1 MSWLLGGKGD
11 FSLSL
16 SEYPFA
22 KHCPQLKEY
31 LLITMGYHIG
41 GLVNHFLHVR
51 RTDFMEMALHHILTL
66 YLFGGCYLFNVWETG
81 AVIAFLHDVA
91 DITTNTIKTLA
102 ETNSKKVLAVVFVT
116 HMVVWFYTRLAVL
129 PYFIF
134 NISQM
139 EDDVL

>member
-1 MSWLLGGKGD
+1 M
-11 FSLSL
+11 
-16 SEYPFA
+16 
-22 KHCPQLKEY
+22 
-31 LLITMGYHIG
+31 
-41 GLVNHFLHVR
+41 
-51 RTDFMEMALHHILTL
+51 
-66 YLFGGCYLFNVWETG
+66 FNVWETG